1 MALYFQKMAFMS
13 FSTWLLF
20 LGVSLL
26 TTLSPGPGVLLA
38 VSNSVSQG
46 LARTLLSSL
55 GNALGIVLV
64 SSAAMAGLGAAMAAS
79 ALLFAAMK
87 LAGAG
92 YLIYLGVKQWRSPS
106 NAFATAALGTG
117 SDTGP
122 NVGPSTAPVPRSAPS
137 LLMQGLLVALTNP
150 KSILFFTAL
159 FPQFIQTELPVLPQ
173 FTLLTATFVACALL
187 SHAFYAG
194 LARHVGSFFSTRRR
208 VIWFNR
214 GSGSAFVLLGL
225 SLARLHSPAG

>member
-1 MALYFQKMAFMS
+1 MS

-46 LARTLLSSL
+46 WARTMLSSL
-55 GNALGIVLV
+55 GNGLGIVLV
-64 SSAAMAGLGAAMAAS
+64 SSAAMAGLGAALAAS
-79 ALLFAAMK
+79 ALLFAALK
-87 LAGAG
+87 LVGAG
-92 YLIYLGVKQWRSPS
+92 YLIFLGIKQWRSRV
-106 NAFATAALGTG
+106 NVFATAERHATL
-117 SDTGP
+117 
-122 NVGPSTAPVPRSAPS
+122 AQRSAPS

-159 FPQFIQTELPVLPQ
+159 FPQFIQTDTPVLPQ
-173 FTLLTATFVACALL
+173 FMLLTATFVACALL
-187 SHAFYAG
+187 SHGLYAG
-194 LARHVGSFFSTRRR
+194 LAGHVGGFFSTRRR
-208 VIWFNR
+208 VTWFNR

-225 SLARLHSPAG
+225 SVARIHSPTA

>member
-1 MALYFQKMAFMS
+1 MS

-46 LARTLLSSL
+46 LMRTMLSSL

-79 ALLFAAMK
+79 ALLFAGMK

-92 YLIYLGVKQWRSPS
+92 YLIYLGIKQWRSLG
-106 NAFATAALGTG
+106 NVFATAPRSSGL
-117 SDTGP
+117 
-122 NVGPSTAPVPRSAPS
+122 VQRSAPS

-159 FPQFIQTELPVLPQ
+159 FPQFIHTELPVLPQ
-173 FTLLTATFVACALL
+173 FMLLTATFVACALL
-187 SHAFYAG
+187 SHALYAS
-194 LARHVGSFFSTRRR
+194 LARHVGGFFSTRRR
-208 VIWFNR
+208 VVWFNR
-214 GSGSAFVLLGL
+214 GSGGAFVFLGL
-225 SLARLHSPAG
+225 SLVRLHSPAA

>member
-1 MALYFQKMAFMS
+1 LIIKQGDKDKVTFYFQMSAFMS

-92 YLIYLGVKQWRSPS
+92 YLIYLGLKQWRSRS
-106 NAFATAALGTG
+106 NVFAGAA
-117 SDTGP
+117 SD
-122 NVGPSTAPVPRSAPS
+122 SASVPRSAPS

-159 FPQFIQTELPVLPQ
+159 FPQFLRTEAPVLPQ
-173 FTLLTATFVACALL
+173 FTLLTATFVACALA
-187 SHAFYAG
+187 SHVLYAG
-194 LARHVGSFFSTRRR
+194 LARHVGGFFSTRRR
-208 VIWFNR
+208 VAWFNR

-225 SLARLHSPAG
+225 SLARLNSPAG